1 MSDIEKRLAE
11 IEARLAAATPGPW
24 MVLRAAE
31 DDSAWEIGPIWSMPD
46 GALHA
51 HDADVDFM
59 VHAVDDIPWLID
71 ELNRAMRVTDAYRR
85 AYTELIETIGS
96 CSCPPIWSSR
106 GLHGPHCMWN
116 NAGVKETNEELAA
129 ALAAICPRHCDAKEE
144 E

>member
-1 MSDIEKRLAE
+1 MDNIEKRLAE
-11 IEARLAAATPGPW
+11 IRARLAAATPGPW
-24 MVLRAAE
+24 DVLKSTGPDE
-31 DDSAWEIGPIWSMPD
+31 VWEIGPIHSTRD
-46 GALHA
+46 GALDA
-51 HDADVDFM
+51 RDADVDFM

-116 NAGVKETNEELAA
+116 NTGVSDIAEKLVATLG
-129 ALAAICPRHCDAKEE
+129 AIGLSTIHLEQDE
-144 E
+144 

>member
-1 MSDIEKRLAE
+1 MRAQVMSDVERRLADIRTRME
-11 IEARLAAATPGPW
+11 AATPGPW

-31 DDSAWEIGPIWSMPD
+31 DDSAWEIGPIWSMRD

-85 AYTELIETIGS
+85 AYTELIETIGFLLMPS
-96 CSCPPIWSSR
+96 D
-106 GLHGPHCMWN
+106 L
-116 NAGVKETNEELAA
+116 V
-129 ALAAICPRHCDAKEE
+129 
-144 E
+144 